1 MATTDIIAYAAAIIG
16 GCLVCISFFMKT
28 IIPLRVVGAGSN
40 IGFIVYGI
48 LASSWPVLLLHAA
61 LLPINCLRA
70 TQMVRLTR
78 RVEAAASTGDPS
90 GVWLRPYMNSKRLK
104 AGDVLFRKGDE
115 AAELYYLAEG
125 RIELLEIEQDLV
137 PGRIFGEIA
146 FFTPERRRTL
156 TARCTEA
163 STVLTIDEGT
173 LKQLY
178 YQNPEFGFHL
188 VNLVARR
195 LAGDVRRL
203 EARLKDQA
211 AGEGAVANAASVVAE
226 ATGDAELGRS

>member
-1 MATTDIIAYAAAIIG
+1 MTTTELIAYAAAIIG
-16 GCLVCISFFMKT
+16 GLLVCISFFMKT

-40 IGFIVYGI
+40 VGFIIYGV
-48 LASSWPVLLLHAA
+48 LAQSWPVLLLHAA

-78 RVEAAASTGDPS
+78 RVKAAAATGDPS
-90 GVWLRPYMNSKRLK
+90 GVWLRPYMNSRRLK

-115 AAELYYLAEG
+115 ATELYYLAEG
-125 RIELLEIEQDLV
+125 RIELTEIAQDLV

-146 FFTPERRRTL
+146 FFTPDRQRTL

-163 STVLTIDEGT
+163 STVLTIDEST

-195 LAGDVRRL
+195 LAGDIRRL

-211 AGEGAVANAASVVAE
+211 AGNAGSVVAE